1 MRDCLCCSSVAP
13 QRPSLQADQVCGVT
27 APVFPRLA
35 LLLEMALHVVGG
47 TRVQVAGNSME
58 PALLPGDRLLVSR
71 LASRWPFAPR
81 RGRIVLLRSAPD
93 TRPES
98 IKRVAGLPGERIA
111 LVDGRWLVDGC
122 DLGEPSTPFDGMA
135 ASSAREDNART
146 ENGCSA
152 RATTSFSAT
161 IAPAAPIA
169 GSSGRYLPRR
179 SSALHGIATRRLH
192 AAAGSPG

>member
-1 MRDCLCCSSVAP
+1 M
-13 QRPSLQADQVCGVT
+13 T

-47 TRVQVAGNSME
+47 TRVQIAGNSME

-111 LVDGRWLVDGC
+111 LVDGRWLVDGR

-135 ASSAREDNART
+135 AGSAREDKRADREWLLGPRDYFVLGDNRPRSTDSRQFGPVPAETIIGVAWYRYAPPAR
-146 ENGCSA
+146 
-152 RATTSFSAT
+152 R
-161 IAPAAPIA
+161 
-169 GSSGRYLPRR
+169 GRLSRLTLSRHPRR
-179 SSALHGIATRRLH
+179 
-192 AAAGSPG
+192 